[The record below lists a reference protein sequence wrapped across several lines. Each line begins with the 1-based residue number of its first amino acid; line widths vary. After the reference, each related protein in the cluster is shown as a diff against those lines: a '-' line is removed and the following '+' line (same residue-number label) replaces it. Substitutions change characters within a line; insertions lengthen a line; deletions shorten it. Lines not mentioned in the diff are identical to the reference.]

1 MSNFTFLKTNVS
13 PEVAGASVVLDGAE
27 LNNFVK
33 FHKTIAQL
41 LHFPDYYGNNLD
53 ALDEVLSDME
63 FSTLK
68 NIQIV
73 LRHYDQLLS
82 DEPNDK
88 KIALLQ
94 VLNGAISFWK
104 KDGSRKM
111 GVLFEPSKT
120 AKADVKMISQ

>member
-1 MSNFTFLKTNVS
+1 MSNFTFLKTSLS
-13 PEVAGASVVLDGAE
+13 PEIIGTSVVLDGAE
-27 LNNFVK
+27 LNTLSK
-33 FHKTIAQL
+33 FHTTIAKL

-68 NIQIV
+68 NIPIV
-73 LRHYDQLLS
+73 FRNYDKFLS
-82 DEPNDK
+82 DEPHEK

-94 VLNGAISFWK
+94 VLKGAMTFWK

-111 GVLFEPSKT
+111 DVSFEPSKT
-120 AKADVKMISQ
+120 AKADVKLVP